1 MWDWTQSDPS
11 LKPSVK
17 RAVGLSKKMERV
29 SINAVGDELVVTE
42 TRNTLTNH
50 DQSIAVDAVEVWRF
64 VDGRIVEVWDILPGR
79 TEGVSK

>member
-1 MWDWTQSDPS
+1 
-11 LKPSVK
+11 
-17 RAVGLSKKMERV
+17 MERV

-50 DQSIAVDAVEVWRF
+50 DLSIAVDAVEVWRF